1 MEIKMNE
8 LKYNIEKFRDRKG
21 FWRDLIDNET
31 LIIVTLAAV
40 MIIDSSFRGII
51 IAAFLTMIGNLKKK
65 KWDND

>member
-1 MEIKMNE
+1 MNE

>member
-65 KWDND
+65 KRDND

>member
-1 MEIKMNE
+1 MNE

-65 KWDND
+65 KRDND